1 MKLIGNDE
9 KYTRTA
15 THEKS
20 EEGKSSEKKYAS
32 KKYFLKEKAMPLI
45 NLNLFTFKKNNIIKR
60 RKKN

>member
-1 MKLIGNDE
+1 LKLIGNDE
-9 KYTRTA
+9 KYTRIA

-20 EEGKSSEKKYAS
+20 EEGKSSEKKYAN
-32 KKYFLKEKAMPLI
+32 KKYFLKEKLLI